1 LRWCYCVAG
10 VTGLWG
16 SWSVSGNSEL
26 FGDLPEQLVPEAP
39 GRGMPRL
46 RQPERHQLGWYAA
59 TIDDLVARDHPV
71 RAVWA
76 FVQSLDLRALH
87 DAVKAREGV
96 PGQAP
101 PAPELMMALWLWAT
115 VEGVGSA
122 RQLAR
127 LCEQH
132 LAYRWL
138 CGGVSMNYHTLSDF
152 RVAHAGALD
161 RLLAGGVAAL
171 VAQGLVALDVLAQD
185 GLKVRAA
192 AGAGSFRRRERLG
205 KLAVAAKAR
214 VARLRAE
221 LEADPAAGD
230 RRQRAAQQR
239 AAREQEER
247 VRAALDR
254 MSELEVE
261 RARREKTN
269 KAEVSRQKEPRA
281 STTDAEARAMKLAD
295 GGFRPAYNMQIV
307 SAPKGQ
313 LIVAVD
319 IDTTGSDRG
328 LTRPA
333 LEGLGAAGT
342 RPSDY
347 LVDGGFT
354 KNEDIEWAHESGIK
368 LWCPPVHSKH
378 GTDPYAPRPDDKPGV
393 ADWRRR
399 MASEPGKALYKQR
412 SQAECPN
419 AWARRMGLTRLLVR
433 GKDKA
438 RAVLLWFALAH
449 NMLRAFALRRAAMA
463 AAT

>member
-1 LRWCYCVAG
+1 M
-10 VTGLWG
+10 
-16 SWSVSGNSEL
+16 SGNSEL
-26 FGDLPEQLVPEAP
+26 FGDLPEQPAPEAP
-39 GRGMPRL
+39 GRGTPRL
-46 RQPERHQLGWYAA
+46 RRPERHQLGWQVAA
-59 TIDDLVARDHPV
+59 IDDLVMRDHPV

-76 FVQSLDLRALH
+76 FVQALDLRALH

-101 PAPELMMALWLWAT
+101 PEPALMMALWLWAT
-115 VEGVGSA
+115 VDGVGSA

-152 RVAHAGALD
+152 RVAHAAVLD

-171 VAQGLVALDVLAQD
+171 VEQGLVALDVLAQD

-192 AGAGSFRRRERLG
+192 AGTGSFRRRERLG
-205 KLAVAAKAR
+205 KLAAAAKAR

-221 LEADPAAGD
+221 LEVDPAAGD

-247 VRAALDR
+247 VQAALNR
-254 MSELEVE
+254 MTELEAE
-261 RARREKTN
+261 RTRREKTN
-269 KAEVSRQKEPRA
+269 KAEVSKQKEPRA
-281 STTDAEARAMKLAD
+281 STTDAEARVMKLAD

-307 SAPKGQ
+307 SAPKTQ
-313 LIVAVD
+313 VIVAVE
-319 IDTTGSDRG
+319 IDASGSDRG
-328 LTRPA
+328 LARPA
-333 LEGLGAAGT
+333 LEQLGAAGT
-342 RPSDY
+342 TPSDY

-354 KNEDIEWAHESGIK
+354 KNEDIEWAHQSGIK
-368 LWCPPVHSKH
+368 LWCPPVQSKH
-378 GTDPYAPRPDDKPGV
+378 GNDPYAPRGDDKPGV

-399 MASEPGKALYKQR
+399 MASEPGKALYKER
-412 SQAECPN
+412 SKAECPN
-419 AWARRMGLTRLLVR
+419 AWARRMGLAQLHVR
-433 GKDKA
+433 GKQKA

-449 NMLRAFALRRAAMA
+449 NMLRAFTLRRAAMA
-463 AAT
+463 AAS

>member
-1 LRWCYCVAG
+1 
-10 VTGLWG
+10 
-16 SWSVSGNSEL
+16 VSGNSEL
-26 FGDLPEQLVPEAP
+26 FEELAEQPVPEAP
-39 GRGMPRL
+39 GRGTPRL
-46 RQPERHQLGWYAA
+46 RQPERHQLGWQVVA
-59 TIDDLVARDHPV
+59 IDDLVARDHPV

-76 FVQSLDLRALH
+76 FVEGLDLRALH

-115 VEGVGSA
+115 VDGIGSA

-127 LCEQH
+127 MCEQH

-152 RVAHAGALD
+152 RVAHTAVLD

-171 VAQGLVALDVLAQD
+171 VGQGLVALDVLAQD
-185 GLKVRAA
+185 GLRVRAA

-205 KLAVAAKAR
+205 KLAAAAQAR
-214 VARLRAE
+214 VERLRAE

-239 AAREQEER
+239 AAREREER
-247 VRAALDR
+247 VKAALDR
-254 MSELEVE
+254 MSALEAE

-269 KAEVSRQKEPRA
+269 KTEVSRQKEPRA
-281 STTDAEARAMKLAD
+281 STTDVEARAMKLAD
-295 GGFRPAYNMQIV
+295 GGFRPAYNMQIT
-307 SAPKGQ
+307 SAPQGQ
-313 LIVAVD
+313 VIVAVD

-328 LTRPA
+328 LVRPA
-333 LEGLGAAGT
+333 LEQLSAAGR

-354 KNEDIEWAHESGIK
+354 KNDDIEWAHENGIK
-368 LWCPPVHSKH
+368 LWCPPVHNKH
-378 GTDPYAPRPDDKPGV
+378 GSDPLAPRRDDKPGV

-412 SQAECPN
+412 AQAECPN
-419 AWARRMGLTRLLVR
+419 AWARRMGLTRLSVR

-463 AAT
+463 TAT

>member
-1 LRWCYCVAG
+1 
-10 VTGLWG
+10 
-16 SWSVSGNSEL
+16 VSGNSKL
-26 FGDLPEQLVPEAP
+26 FGDLPEQQVAEAL
-39 GRGMPRL
+39 GRGTPRL
-46 RQPERHQLGWYAA
+46 RQPERHQLGWHAA

-76 FVQSLDLRALH
+76 FVQGLDLRALH

-101 PAPELMMALWLWAT
+101 AAPELMMALWLRAT
-115 VEGVGSA
+115 VDGVGSA
-122 RQLAR
+122 RQPAR

-152 RVAHAGALD
+152 RMAHAAVLD

-185 GLKVRAA
+185 GLKVRAT
-192 AGAGSFRRRERLG
+192 AGAGSFRRRERLDQ
-205 KLAVAAKAR
+205 LAAAGKAR

-230 RRQRAAQQR
+230 RRQRAAQLR
-239 AAREQEER
+239 AAREREER
-247 VRAALDR
+247 VKAALDR
-254 MSELEVE
+254 MSELEAE

-269 KAEVSRQKEPRA
+269 KAEVSRQNEPRA
-281 STTDAEARAMKLAD
+281 STTDAEARAMRLAD

-328 LTRPA
+328 LARPA

-354 KNEDIEWAHESGIK
+354 KNDDIEWAHEKGIK
-368 LWCPPVHSKH
+368 LWCPPAQSKH
-378 GTDPYAPRPDDKPGV
+378 GTDPCAPRGDDKPGV

-399 MASEPGKALYKQR
+399 MASEPGKALYKER
-412 SQAECPN
+412 SKAECPN
-419 AWARRMGLTRLLVR
+419 AWARRMGLVQLHVR
-433 GKDKA
+433 GRQKA

-449 NMLRAFALRRAAMA
+449 NMLRAFALRRAATVA
-463 AAT
+463 AG

>member
-1 LRWCYCVAG
+1 LVP
-10 VTGLWG
+10 
-16 SWSVSGNSEL
+16 SEKEL
-26 FGDLPEQLVPEAP
+26 FADLPEQRVPEAA
-39 GRGMPRL
+39 GRGTPRL
-46 RQPERHQLGWYAA
+46 RRPERHQLGWQAA

-101 PAPELMMALWLWAT
+101 PEPALMMALWLWAT
-115 VEGVGSA
+115 VDGVGSA

-152 RVAHAGALD
+152 RVAHAAVLD
-161 RLLAGGVAAL
+161 RSLAGGVAAL
-171 VAQGLVALDVLAQD
+171 VEEGLVALDVLAQD
-185 GLKVRAA
+185 GLRVRAA

-205 KLAVAAKAR
+205 KLAAAAKGR
-214 VARLRAE
+214 VERLRAE

-230 RRQRAAQQR
+230 RRQQAAQQR

-247 VRAALDR
+247 VKAALDR
-254 MSELEVE
+254 MSELEAE

-269 KAEVSRQKEPRA
+269 KVEVSRQKEPRA
-281 STTDAEARAMKLAD
+281 STTDAEARAMRLAD

-328 LTRPA
+328 LARPA

-354 KNEDIEWAHESGIK
+354 KNDDIEWAHASGIT
-368 LWCPPVHSKH
+368 LWCPPTQSKH
-378 GTDPYAPRPDDKPGV
+378 GSDPYAPRPDDKPGV

-399 MASEPGKALYKQR
+399 MASEPGKALYKER
-412 SQAECPN
+412 SKAECAN
-419 AWARRMGLTRLLVR
+419 AWARRMGLAQLHVR
-433 GKDKA
+433 GKQKA

-449 NMLRAFALRRAAMA
+449 NMLRAFALRQAAMA
-463 AAT
+463 AAI

>member
-1 LRWCYCVAG
+1 
-10 VTGLWG
+10 
-16 SWSVSGNSEL
+16 VSDNSGL
-26 FGDLPEQLVPEAP
+26 FGDLPEQPVPEAP
-39 GRGMPRL
+39 GRGTPRL
-46 RQPERHQLGWYAA
+46 RLPERHQLGWQVAA
-59 TIDDLVARDHPV
+59 IDDLVAPDHPV

-76 FVQSLDLRALH
+76 FAQALDLEALH

-101 PAPELMMALWLWAT
+101 PEPELMMALWLWAT
-115 VEGVGSA
+115 VDGVGSA

-152 RVAHAGALD
+152 RVAHAAVLE

-192 AGAGSFRRRERLG
+192 AGAGSFRRRERLS
-205 KLAVAAKAR
+205 KLAAAAKAR
-214 VARLRAE
+214 VERLRAE

-239 AAREQEER
+239 AAREREER
-247 VRAALDR
+247 VQAALDR
-254 MSELEVE
+254 MSELEAE

-269 KAEVSRQKEPRA
+269 KAEVSRQKAPRA
-281 STTDAEARAMKLAD
+281 STTDAAARAMKLAD
-295 GGFRPAYNMQIV
+295 GGFRPAFNMQIV

-328 LTRPA
+328 LARPA
-333 LEGLGAAGT
+333 LEGLGATGT

-354 KNEDIEWAHESGIK
+354 ENDDIEWAHASGIK
-368 LWCPPVHSKH
+368 LWCPPAQSKH
-378 GTDPYAPRPDDKPGV
+378 GTDPYAPRGDDKPGV

-399 MASEPGKALYKQR
+399 MASEPGKALYKER
-412 SQAECPN
+412 SKAECPN
-419 AWARRMGLTRLLVR
+419 AWARRMGLAQLRVR
-433 GKDKA
+433 GKQKA

-449 NMLRAFALRRAAMA
+449 NMLRAFALQRAATVA
-463 AAT
+463 AG